1 MSQTTFSGPI
11 LAGTIKST
19 TGTTVGTNVKNTGQV
34 VMAQSFTT
42 GVDLDG
48 GASAANTTT
57 VIIPAN
63 SQIIDIVLDVV
74 GVMVGRQVQVK
85 TTTGSPRL
93 TITDG
98 NGGAVALDM
107 DLNASVTHS
116 ANIPSDGIR
125 VSDIWVSAV
134 TAITSVTV
142 FYS

>member
-1 MSQTTFSGPI
+1 MLGSDVRSKRIT
-11 LAGTIKST
+11 A
-19 TGTTVGTNVKNTGQV
+19 TG
-34 VMAQSFTT
+34 S
-42 GVDLDG
+42 
-48 GASAANTTT
+48 
-57 VIIPAN
+57 
-63 SQIIDIVLDVV
+63 V
-74 GVMVGRQVQVK
+74 GVGPARIRQVQVK

-107 DLNASVTHS
+107 DLNASATHS